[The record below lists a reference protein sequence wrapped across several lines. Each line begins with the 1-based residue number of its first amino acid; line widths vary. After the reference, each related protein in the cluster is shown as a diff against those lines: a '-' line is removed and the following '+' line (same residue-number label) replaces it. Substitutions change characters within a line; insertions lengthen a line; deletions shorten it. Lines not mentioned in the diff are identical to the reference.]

1 LTWFNLTE
9 ASLGAIF
16 AIEALVRIIA
26 DGLIFAPNAMLLSVW
41 GCLDFFVLITIIVN
55 VATAVTPNSSA
66 VNTFTRTLKAFRAL
80 RLVNL
85 SQTMRTTFYN
95 VLIIGA
101 GRILDAAVL
110 TILIIIPYSLWG
122 QNLFSGLLY
131 GCNDNDV
138 AGKATCI
145 GEMAATAVQWEFDVP
160 RVWSNPQSYSF
171 DSFRKAFLI
180 LFEIVSLEG
189 WSG

>member
-1 LTWFNLTE
+1 MTWFNLTE
-9 ASLGAIF
+9 ASLGTIF
-16 AIEALVRIIA
+16 FGEAVIRIIA
-26 DGLIFAPNAMLLSVW
+26 DGLIFSPNAMLLSVW

-66 VNTFTRTLKAFRAL
+66 MNTFTRTLKAFRAL

-101 GRILDAAVL
+101 GRILDAALL
-110 TILIIIPYSLWG
+110 TILYIIPYSVWG

-131 GCNDNDV
+131 SCTDDV
-138 AGKATCI
+138 TGKAECV
-145 GEMAATAVQWEFDVP
+145 GEATATALQWDFAVP
-160 RVWSNPQSYSF
+160 RVWQNPQTYSF

-180 LFEIVSLEG
+180 LFEIISLEG